1 MSVGMTTSD
10 TLANT
15 ARAAHD
21 VGLAAWLG
29 GSLFGKFALNPAVR
43 LIDKKSDRGKVVN
56 AAWNGYNVI
65 NSLSLGAV
73 AVGWF
78 GARFT
83 EAKPENLSDTE
94 RALSLVKD
102 GLVVAAVVT
111 GVMNGIQGARLV
123 KQAPEGAVPIESG
136 TEPAPE
142 TPPEAAKIQRSL
154 GVLGNLNI
162 LSGVALA
169 AVNGV
174 LAQVNYSRPPAAR
187 GILRRS

>member
-29 GSLFGKFALNPAVR
+29 GSMFGKFALNPAVR

-56 AAWNGYNVI
+56 AAWNGYNLI
-65 NSLSLGAV
+65 NSLSVAAV
-73 AVGWF
+73 ALGWA

-83 EAKPENLSDTE
+83 EAKPANLSDTE

-102 GLVVAAVVT
+102 GLVVTAVVT
-111 GVMNGIQGARLV
+111 GVMNGIQGARLA
-123 KQAPEGAVPIESG
+123 KQAPEGAVPLESG

-154 GVLGNLNI
+154 GVLGNVNI
-162 LSGVALA
+162 LAGVALA

-174 LAQVNYSRPPAAR
+174 LSQVNYSRPPVAR
-187 GILRRS
+187 GLLRRS